1 MVSKAAGI
9 KLEKKSVWKNI
20 ITVIVAS
27 AMIVICNIVVRFIV
41 KNIVIATIIII
52 IAAVVMYFSMLC
64 ALKNEY
70 VLIAWRRIKR
80 KLGEN

>member
-1 MVSKAAGI
+1 MQAAGI
-9 KLEKKSVWKNI
+9 KLEKKSAWKNI

-27 AMIVICNIVVRFIV
+27 AMIIVCNVVVRCFA
-41 KNIVIATIIII
+41 KNIVIATTIII
-52 IAAVVMYFSMLC
+52 IASVVVYFAMLC

-80 KLGEN
+80 KLGEKLT